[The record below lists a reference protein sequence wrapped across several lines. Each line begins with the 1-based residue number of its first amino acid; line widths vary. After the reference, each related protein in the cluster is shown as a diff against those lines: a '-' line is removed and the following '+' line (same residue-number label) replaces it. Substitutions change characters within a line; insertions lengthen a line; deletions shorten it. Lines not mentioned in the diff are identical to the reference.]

1 MAKLNPELKPLRPN
15 QRQFIHLMVYQ
26 GLERVE
32 AYAQANNKVIS
43 EDNYES
49 IRTAA
54 AKAFYTPHINNYYHA
69 LMQEIRDKEV
79 KKGVWTKEVATE
91 KLMKLI
97 ERAEKDIYGDEEH
110 EPKQLTMSRLNAIVL
125 PVKEL
130 NTMNGFNQTNMNLS
144 GGCVVQI
151 YGEDDIPE

>member
-1 MAKLNPELKPLRPN
+1 
-15 QRQFIHLMVYQ
+15 MVYQ

-32 AYAQANNKVIS
+32 AYAQANDKVIG

-54 AKAFYTPHINNYYHA
+54 AKAFYTPHISNYYHA

-97 ERAEKDIYGDEEH
+97 ERAEQDIYGDEEH
-110 EPKQLTMSRLNAIVL
+110 EPKQLTMSRLNAIIL
-125 PVKEL
+125 PAKEL
-130 NTMNGFNQTNMNLS
+130 NLMHGFNQTNMNVD
-144 GGCVVQI
+144 GCVVQI

>member
-1 MAKLNPELKPLRPN
+1 MAEMNPELKPLRPN

-32 AYAQANNKVIS
+32 AYAQANDKVIS

-110 EPKQLTMSRLNAIVL
+110 EAKQLTMSRLNAIVL
-125 PVKEL
+125 PAKEL
-130 NTMNGFNQTNMNLS
+130 NLMNGFNQTNMNVD
-144 GGCVVQI
+144 GCIVQI
-151 YGEDDIPE
+151 CGEDDIQE